1 MKAGDPGTSSGAD
14 RGGALPYSSMLCFSK
29 RLDGREEPG
38 RAWRK
43 SSSTLGSKEVF
54 ASGASSFGL
63 LLLLVRSPGREP
75 PASSTARLN
84 WPAIT
89 VVADVMRFEK
99 SPNAEGITVPM

>member
-14 RGGALPYSSMLCFSK
+14 RGGVLPYSSMLCLSK

-38 RAWRK
+38 RAWFK
-43 SSSTLGSKEVF
+43 SSSTLGSKAVF
-54 ASGASSFGL
+54 ASCATSFGL
-63 LLLLVRSPGREP
+63 FFLLLLAGRAP
-75 PASSTARLN
+75 LVSSTVRLS
-84 WPAIT
+84 WPTIA